1 MILWENAVE
10 FCKSHYNKCY
20 TCPLRGAC
28 FEKRLDKT
36 KSRTAAQ
43 FEKDMIK
50 ALEDYKN
57 NEKLFLES
65 STFNGRL
72 K

>member
-1 MILWENAVE
+1 MILWEDAVE
-10 FCKSHYNKCY
+10 FCKAHYNKCY

-28 FEKRLDKT
+28 FEKRFDKT

-57 NEKLFLES
+57 NENCFWRVQHL
-65 STFNGRL
+65 TDV
-72 K
+72 